1 MENLM
6 KPLASRVPTLD
17 TDLTAIGTQRKQI
30 MDSQDLEEQLRV
42 LLAEG
47 KKIEAIKVYRE
58 RTGAGLAEAKD
69 AVEALEAGQ
78 KLPSQAI
85 DGGFENELVALLEQG
100 QKIEAIR
107 VYREKTGAGLKEA
120 KDAVEALAAKH
131 SLPVGRSGCAGVV
144 LLCLAGALI
153 VPGLPLTTRSESA
166 HPQTAE
172 TAVLLPRDR

>member
-1 MENLM
+1 M
-6 KPLASRVPTLD
+6 
-17 TDLTAIGTQRKQI
+17 AI
-30 MDSQDLEEQLRV
+30 DPADLEQLHS

-78 KLPSQAI
+78 RLPSQAI
-85 DGGFENELVALLEQG
+85 DRGFENELVALLEQG

-107 VYREKTGAGLKEA
+107 MYREKTGAGLKEA

-131 SLPVGRSGCAGVV
+131 GLPAGRSGCAGVV
-144 LLCLAGALI
+144 LLCLAGLGALI
-153 VPGLPLTTRSESA
+153 IPGLLLTTRSESA
-166 HPQTAE
+166 RPQTAG